1 MLVNILTGLE
11 LEVEL
16 GLGLGLAQAQQCPGS
31 GLAAG
36 FLFAMAKGRKETEIG
51 REKEQ
56 HGAVWVATAIQF
68 AWQHPLW
75 VLDETAAA
83 RSWDTLVAYLP
94 PSPTGPGCPHSA
106 DCCLS
111 CPGRTFASL
120 FTECF

>member
-1 MLVNILTGLE
+1 MPR
-11 LEVEL
+11 
-16 GLGLGLAQAQQCPGS
+16 QRFS
-31 GLAAG
+31 GRLPVCHG
-36 FLFAMAKGRKETEIG
+36 KGQEGETEIG

-94 PSPTGPGCPHSA
+94 PSPALALVARAPPTVACRVQDGLLPVYLPSA
-106 DCCLS
+106 
-111 CPGRTFASL
+111 FN
-120 FTECF
+120 

>member
-1 MLVNILTGLE
+1 MPR
-11 LEVEL
+11 
-16 GLGLGLAQAQQCPGS
+16 QRFS
-31 GLAAG
+31 GRLPVCHG
-36 FLFAMAKGRKETEIG
+36 KGQEGETEIG

-94 PSPTGPGCPHSA
+94 SSLALVAPALRRLVACRVQDGLLPVYLPSA
-106 DCCLS
+106 
-111 CPGRTFASL
+111 FN
-120 FTECF
+120 

>member
-94 PSPTGPGCPHSA
+94 PSLALVARAPPA
-106 DCCLS
+106 CCLS